1 MNQDYPEFHNPVPV
15 YGVPPDGL
23 LVGMTDIRISLKV
36 KRVHPD
42 AIIPQY
48 QKDGDACFDL
58 HCISGALLGPHE
70 HNGLDGKGQS
80 VEFRTGL
87 AFEVPPGY
95 GMFIFS
101 RSGHGFNHGVR
112 LANCVG
118 VIDSGYRGEV
128 KVKLHL
134 DVQVHWREG
143 RHYGVMAGDRIAQ
156 AMLLPIPMV
165 RFVEVD
171 ELSDSERG
179 AGGFGSTGAAA

>member
-1 MNQDYPEFHNPVPV
+1 MTGQFIFDPATGEVYPTLKAQE
-15 YGVPPDGL
+15 GV
-23 LVGMTDIRISLKV
+23 TLKV

-58 HCISGALLGPHE
+58 HCIHGALLGPSE
-70 HNGLDGKGQS
+70 HHGLDGKGQA
-80 VEFRTGL
+80 VEFNTGL
-87 AFEVPPGY
+87 AFEVPEGY
-95 GMFIFS
+95 VMLIYS

-112 LANCVG
+112 LSNCVG

-128 KVKLHL
+128 RVKLHL
-134 DVQVHWREG
+134 DVQVHWKEG

-165 RFVEVD
+165 RFIEVD

-179 AGGFGSTGAAA
+179 EGGMGSTGCAA

>member
-1 MNQDYPEFHNPVPV
+1 MNPIPV
-15 YGVPPDGL
+15 YGNTDGALLAMTAVRVP
-23 LVGMTDIRISLKV
+23 LKI

-48 QKDGDACFDL
+48 QKAGDACFDL
-58 HCISGALLGPHE
+58 HCIHGALLGPHE
-70 HNGLDGKGQS
+70 DRGLEGLGQS

-87 AFEVPPGY
+87 AFEVPEGY
-95 GMFIFS
+95 VMLIYS

-112 LANCVG
+112 LSNCVG

-134 DVQVHWREG
+134 DVQVHWKEG

-156 AMLLPIPMV
+156 AMLMPVPMV
-165 RFVEVD
+165 QFVLVD

-179 AGGFGSTGAAA
+179 TGGFGHTGVSE